1 MTRNKV
7 NGWIDTVASLGT
19 AVLGGLYIFNV
30 IKDIFAFVAVVA
42 GALYSMLRLVDYFR
56 ERKREK

>member
-1 MTRNKV
+1 MTRDKV
-7 NGWIDTVASLGT
+7 NGWIDTVASLGA
-19 AVLGGLYIFNV
+19 AVLGGLYIFDV

-42 GALYSMLRLVDYFR
+42 GTLYSMLRLVDYFR